1 MFAVLSD
8 ARIYEFIP
16 GRPPASVEALRKRY
30 EIQGLGQSPD
40 GSETWLNWILIK
52 RETGQAIGC
61 FQATIR
67 PTASSIAY
75 VRNPEFWNQGY
86 AAEAGASVLSHVF
99 EAIEMQ
105 EIQAEIDP
113 DNRASI
119 KLVKRLGFCFVRYD
133 EENNDV
139 IFSVH
144 RTGWAHSRT
153 ANTSRVGP

>member
-8 ARIYEFIP
+8 PRIYEFIP
-16 GRPPASVEALRKRY
+16 SRLPASVEALRKRY

-75 VRNPEFWNQGY
+75 VLNPEFWNQGY
-86 AAEAGASVLSHVF
+86 AAEAGASVLPHVF
-99 EAIEMQ
+99 ETFDIP

-119 KLVKRLGFCFVRYD
+119 KLVKRLGFRFVRYD
-133 EENNDV
+133 EANNDMV
-139 IFSVH
+139 FSVR
-144 RTGWAHSRT
+144 RTDWAHSRT
-153 ANTSRVGP
+153 ANTSRVSL